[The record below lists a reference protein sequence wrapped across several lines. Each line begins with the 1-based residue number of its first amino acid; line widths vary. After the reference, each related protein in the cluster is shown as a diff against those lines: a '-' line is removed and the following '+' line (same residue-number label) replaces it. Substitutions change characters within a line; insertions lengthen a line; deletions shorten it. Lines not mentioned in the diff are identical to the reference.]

1 MEEEEVSISTDQL
14 DTEEAETHNFNAIQ
28 DRRFGDKNNRL
39 GELLVKFSSNNNAA
53 AGAATDR
60 PPLQRQSSSKKKW
73 LQATRRVQMMN
84 RFKEASQSHRNS
96 INSGGANIKNGRGAA
111 GHRKQQASRAY
122 DLLSSLQDSNH
133 HGGDKDHGAQ
143 DNAAD
148 GSASKKNQHSSNNS
162 EAASGGTALS
172 DQDNMFLRLIREE
185 QELYQAAGIN
195 VDDDNATGSEKSSD
209 NDSENDDDVVKSNE
223 DETLPLTSREVSPVS
238 YGSDDDHNNDNN
250 NNASQNFVDS
260 IKTQRHRSKRNWR
273 RSCFK
278 NLTRNPLF
286 VLDFLYQ
293 RVMKSWYLW
302 VALPLFALAWI
313 VYYGAGNPIPEFLPG
328 QVSLAWWL
336 DFIGRQVLTLA
347 LARIVEY
354 LTLDCLL
361 LSQNKLLGP
370 LVTMTALQARGYP
383 FTLILWALIDL
394 CIFHG
399 SGKFAAHWLYW
410 TGLRIYSP
418 THAATGSYIL
428 QSTMYLR
435 VLLSMIVAGC
445 AVTAKRVYVSIRFG
459 LRMLND
465 FKPRLEK
472 LLADMVLLTEIAELS
487 VEAEQFAEEEKRK
500 QQHQH
505 RSFMAIPGKKRSMS
519 WSNVT
524 FSADADDSSSSDEE
538 AEESATKTSVRPRN
552 SSEPEL
558 ERSGSGRIL
567 LKHLLDSWDEP
578 SYRSKQSGSNATLHD
593 VLKFK
598 RALTY
603 MDEEFPFSE
612 AYGPATDRNQ
622 SIASSHSVYFRLIK
636 FNTPEEK
643 QLNFDILS
651 IVATDDFGGVDGTK
665 LKRLKKLFPPDANNE
680 LSLLAFVQSCDAVYK
695 KLRFFRAS
703 VGNSSAIDDALESI
717 VDGVFWFVLVLL
729 LLSIM
734 NFNPWP
740 ILVSIT
746 SLLVSVSFAL
756 GSSVSKYVE
765 GVLLIAVR
773 RPFDLGDRIIISS
786 CDEVET
792 TRAGLSWFV
801 EDISLF
807 STTLRFAI
815 TNEVSTLNNFSI
827 SQARIVNLQRSN
839 NAVVYLENMDF
850 HVDIIRKNK
859 LGAFRGEL
867 EQYVRDRPRIWES
880 FDTCRHDNFD
890 ASVDKV
896 TFAFGFRHRSSW
908 QSAARI
914 AIDRA
919 SLVRFIYETAV
930 GMGVEYGYNNSPS
943 PKRVIFQGG
952 EYQRPDKFATDAV
965 STLRKRQGWARSDN
979 PMVPLAR

>member
-1 MEEEEVSISTDQL
+1 MEEEVSISTDQL

-28 DRRFGDKNNRL
+28 GRRFGGSDNNNRL
-39 GELLVKFSSNNNAA
+39 GELLGNYSNNTAVAA
-53 AGAATDR
+53 APDR
-60 PPLQRQSSSKKKW
+60 PSLQRQSSSKKKW

-84 RFKEASQSHRNS
+84 RFKEASQSHKNNNNS
-96 INSGGANIKNGRGAA
+96 SGANNKNGRGA

-122 DLLSSLQDSNH
+122 DLLSSLQVSNH
-133 HGGDKDHGAQ
+133 HGDKGNGGAQ

-148 GSASKKNQHSSNNS
+148 GSPTKKNQHSSNS
-162 EAASGGTALS
+162 EAASGGAALS

-185 QELYQAAGIN
+185 QELYQAAGI
-195 VDDDNATGSEKSSD
+195 ASGKSSD
-209 NDSENDDDVVKSNE
+209 NDSENDNDDDDAEVKSNE

-238 YGSDDDHNNDNN
+238 YGSDDDKNNNNN

-260 IKTQRHRSKRNWR
+260 IKTQRHRLKKNWR

-286 VLDFLYQ
+286 VLDFLYH
-293 RVMKSWYLW
+293 RVMKSCYLW
-302 VALPLFALAWI
+302 VALPLFAIAWI

-336 DFIGRQVLTLA
+336 DFVGRQVLTLA
-347 LARIVEY
+347 LARIAEY

-361 LSQNKLLGP
+361 LSQNKVLGP

-383 FTLILWALIDL
+383 FILVAWALIDL

-445 AVTAKRVYVSIRFG
+445 AVTAKRVYVAIRFG

-500 QQHQH
+500 QQHQQ

-524 FSADADDSSSSDEE
+524 FSADADDSSSSSSSDEE
-538 AEESATKTSVRPRN
+538 AEESTTKSTLRHRN

-578 SYRSKQSGSNATLHD
+578 NYRSKQSGSNATLHD

-603 MDEEFPFSE
+603 MDEEHPFSE

-622 SIASSHSVYFRLIK
+622 SIASSHSVYFRLVK

-651 IVATDDFGGVDGTK
+651 IVATDDFGGIDSTK

-717 VDGVFWFVLVLL
+717 VDGVFWFVLALS

-839 NAVVYLENMDF
+839 NAVVYLEKMDF

-880 FDTCRHDNFD
+880 FDTCRHDDFD

-930 GMGVEYGYNNSPS
+930 GMGVEYGYDNSPS
-943 PKRVIFQGG
+943 PKRLILQGG
-952 EYQRPDKFATDAV
+952 EYQRPDKSATDAV

-979 PMVPLAR
+979 PMVPLARS